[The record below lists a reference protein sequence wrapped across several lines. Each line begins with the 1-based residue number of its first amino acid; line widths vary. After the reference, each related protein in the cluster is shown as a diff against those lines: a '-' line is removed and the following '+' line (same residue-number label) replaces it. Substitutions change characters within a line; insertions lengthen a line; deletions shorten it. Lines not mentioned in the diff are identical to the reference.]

1 MWQGILAGYEAAE
14 ASRERQL
21 DRDFRAR
28 QLEASETRA
37 EEQMRLEREKFNL
50 LRQEKLLAMLPQLR
64 SNSAPAA
71 AIAGQANRLRS
82 YLDDDEELISTI
94 VGTGNP
100 EAISSILSNI
110 ETGFVKAEEEG
121 RGDAYLQTV
130 RSTLRNDYSFDPA
143 TESEIDQDLINKIFG
158 DINLADMGIDTTFTV
173 PGGYVGRPV
182 VYQQTATLEDL
193 NSVERRI
200 GNFAVDQ
207 GNREV
212 ARIRRGVTQI
222 TEMLSDPSLDPTV
235 AANLR
240 SDLIALTDR
249 RMLVDAALDD
259 AKGDNASFGSVL
271 NLYGNDAADRALT
284 SGPRSVDPSSLSPT
298 FTDLISRQP
307 ITVVSPEQAQRF
319 FELGVITESDSI
331 IYNGRQYPVRDLF
344 EG

>member
-1 MWQGILAGYEAAE
+1 MWQGILQGLMLADEERAKKE
-14 ASRERQL
+14 ERDETRRFREE
-21 DRDFRAR
+21 DVAFRREQFETQNRLAR
-28 QLEASETRA
+28 QKMAIELLPIMQQRSAAS
-37 EEQMRLEREKFNL
+37 
-50 LRQEKLLAMLPQLR
+50 
-64 SNSAPAA
+64 SAL
-71 AIAGQANRLRS
+71 AGQA
-82 YLDDDEELISTI
+82 
-94 VGTGNP
+94 
-100 EAISSILSNI
+100 SILRGYLGNSPVVDSLVSSGNSEAVSRIISNL
-110 ETGFVKAEEEG
+110 EKNYESAQQEG
-121 RGDAYLQTV
+121 RGEEFLTNFRV
-130 RSTLRNDYSFDPA
+130 TIENDYRIDPA
-143 TESEIDQDLINKIFG
+143 GTGEIDFSLFEDLVSEQDFESLGLPK
-158 DINLADMGIDTTFTV
+158 TFTI
-173 PGGYVGRPV
+173 PGSVEGRPV

-271 NLYGNDAADRALT
+271 NLYGNDAADRVLT
-284 SGPRSVDPSSLSPT
+284 SGPRSIDPSNLSPT

-344 EG
+344 ED